1 MPYQQV
7 GDIQLY
13 YEIHGT
19 GEPVLLLHGLG
30 SSVEDWELQLPLF
43 SQKYQVVVVDVR
55 GHGRSD
61 KPSGPYSVP
70 QFAADITAFI
80 EQLGLA
86 PLHMLGLSMGGMIA
100 FQTAVDRPDLLRSMV
115 IVNSYPELVPHNLQ
129 DRITWYRRHVI
140 VRLLGMKRMGNY
152 LGGVLFPEAHQAEPR
167 RLLAERWQKNDK
179 KAYLA
184 ATQALYGWSMA
195 ARLGD
200 IRCPTLI
207 IAADQDYT
215 PIADKEVYTAKIPG
229 ARLVIIPN
237 SRHATPIDQP
247 EVFNRTVLDF
257 WESVRD

>member
-55 GHGRSD
+55 GHGRSG

-100 FQTAVDRPDLLRSMV
+100 FQTAVDRPDLLR
-115 IVNSYPELVPHNLQ
+115 
-129 DRITWYRRHVI
+129 
-140 VRLLGMKRMGNY
+140 
-152 LGGVLFPEAHQAEPR
+152 
-167 RLLAERWQKNDK
+167 
-179 KAYLA
+179 
-184 ATQALYGWSMA
+184 
-195 ARLGD
+195 
-200 IRCPTLI
+200 
-207 IAADQDYT
+207 
-215 PIADKEVYTAKIPG
+215 
-229 ARLVIIPN
+229 
-237 SRHATPIDQP
+237 
-247 EVFNRTVLDF
+247 
-257 WESVRD
+257 